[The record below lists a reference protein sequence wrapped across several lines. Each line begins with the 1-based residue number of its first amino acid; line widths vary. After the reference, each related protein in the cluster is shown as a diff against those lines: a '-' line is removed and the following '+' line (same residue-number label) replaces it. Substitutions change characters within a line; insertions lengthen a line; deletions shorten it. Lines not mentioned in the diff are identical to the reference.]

1 MSYHAQ
7 ARSAVVDASFTM
19 LNALRA
25 LAQNQNV
32 AQAADELHMTQ
43 SGLAQ
48 SIVALEK
55 RLGTKLAQNTRHGL
69 SLTKAGEAF
78 NAEIRDPLDAFESAC
93 RSIFGFAATRYTVKV
108 AFAIATERQI
118 IEPLRRLSEAIGI
131 DLSLRRMWTAEIPQ
145 AIESGEIDIGFMRHP
160 RVWGDLRVETLW
172 ETPLRAMIPLTHRLA
187 RREALSLAELAD
199 ETLTVLP
206 RRLSP
211 GTFDLI
217 ESACLRAGFVPKF
230 AKMSGQPGIAGRYG
244 LSDKNVGLGPVLS
257 PDDVP
262 VDYRQIPLTEPY
274 AIEMHVITRYL
285 DASQGPVSKV
295 LAVARTIADDRARDL
310 TGRTDAGT

>member
-1 MSYHAQ
+1 
-7 ARSAVVDASFTM
+7 M
-19 LNALRA
+19 LSALRA

-43 SGLAQ
+43 SGLGQ

-55 RLGTKLAQNTRHGL
+55 RVGTKLAQNTRHGL
-69 SLTKAGEAF
+69 TLTKAGEAF
-78 NAEIRDPLDAFESAC
+78 NAEIRDSLDAFSTAC
-93 RSIFGFAATRYTVKV
+93 SSIFGFAPTRYTVKV
-108 AFAIATERQI
+108 AFAIATEHQI
-118 IEPLRRLSEAIGI
+118 IEPLRRLSKAIGI
-131 DLSLRRMWTAEIPQ
+131 ELSLRRMWTAEIPQ

-160 RVWGDLRVETLW
+160 RVWGELRVETLW
-172 ETPLRAMIPLTHRLA
+172 ETPLMAMIPLTHRLA
-187 RREALSLAELAD
+187 QRETLSLTELAD
-199 ETLTVLP
+199 ETLTLLP

-244 LSDKNVGLGPVLS
+244 LSDRNIGLGPVLS

-262 VDYRQIPLTEPY
+262 VDYRQIPLTEPHP
-274 AIEMHVITRYL
+274 IEMHVITRRL
-285 DASQGPVSKV
+285 DAHQGPVSQL
-295 LAVARTIADDRARDL
+295 LAFARMIADDRERELTERSDPGPSGCDGARA
-310 TGRTDAGT
+310 T